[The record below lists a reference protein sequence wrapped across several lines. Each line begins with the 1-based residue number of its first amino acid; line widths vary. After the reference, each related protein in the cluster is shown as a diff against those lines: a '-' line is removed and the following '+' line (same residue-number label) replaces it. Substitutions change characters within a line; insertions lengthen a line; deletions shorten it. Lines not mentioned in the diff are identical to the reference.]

1 MKSRDA
7 LKTKVA
13 QEIAKR
19 IPEERESKLG
29 RLRDGFQLLRDILG
43 LTVTVAVSYL
53 LLLAERL
60 LRLRKLEN
68 VS

>member
-19 IPEERESKLG
+19 IPEEREPNLG
-29 RLRDGFQLLRDILG
+29 RLRDGFQLLRDISG
-43 LTVTVAVSYL
+43 LTITVAVNYL

>member
-19 IPEERESKLG
+19 IAEERESKLG
-29 RLRDGFQLLRDILG
+29 RLRDGFQLLRDISG